1 MKKLFFF
8 DIDGTLIDCSRG
20 LYSIS
25 ENNKKA
31 LTKLQKKYPAFIAT
45 GRPKCF
51 VEDSI
56 VSFPFDGFITCNG
69 AYVEL
74 NGKCM
79 SKKLMLPHE
88 VDTLIKV
95 CQKYHFDFYLCGH
108 QYIYVN
114 DLKSNRVINFAKVW
128 KMKSSIM
135 KDEFDINQIE
145 VHGAMIVVNN
155 PKDAMIVQQELGDL
169 FDIGQH
175 QDALSF
181 DINIKGI
188 TKATAILEVSK
199 QLEILLENTY
209 AFGDGLND
217 IEMIQTVG
225 HGIAM
230 KNAVCQLKEVANEIC
245 DDVLEDGVSK
255 VINKLI

>member
-1 MKKLFFF
+1 MKKVFFF

-31 LTKLQKKYPAFIAT
+31 LIKLQEKYLAFIAT

-51 VEDSI
+51 IEDSI
-56 VSFPFDGFITCNG
+56 VSFPFNGFITCNG
-69 AYVEL
+69 AHIEL
-74 NGKCM
+74 NGKCIN
-79 SKKLMLPHE
+79 KKIMRPHE
-88 VDTLIKV
+88 IDRLINV
-95 CQKYHFDFYLCGH
+95 CKKYHFDFYLCGY

-135 KDEFDINQIE
+135 KDEFDTNQIE
-145 VHGAMIVVNN
+145 VHGAMIVVNEVN
-155 PKDAMIVQQELGDL
+155 DALIVQQELGDL

-188 TKATAILEVSK
+188 TKATAILEVSH
-199 QLEILLENTY
+199 QLDVLLENTY

-217 IEMIQTVG
+217 VEMIQTVG

-230 KNAVCQLKEVANEIC
+230 KNAVSQLKEVANEIC

-255 VINKLI
+255 VINRLI